1 MNLKFFLLAAA
12 LVLCQLDTHAAS
24 QPPVAAAHGMVV
36 TAQHLATHVGV
47 DVLKAGGNAVD
58 AAVAVGYAL
67 AVVYPAAGNLG
78 GGGFMTIQLADGRK
92 TFLDFREKAPLAATP
107 NMYLDTDGNV
117 IKGASTSGMLAVAV
131 PGTVS
136 GLEMA
141 RAKYGTMKRKKLIA
155 PAIKYA
161 QQGFMLDQ
169 GDIAMLMTASDDF
182 KKNTASAA
190 IFLNHGKLFKAGQ
203 KLVQLDLANT
213 LKLISKNGVDGFY
226 KGTVGSAIVASMGMN
241 TGGSKGIITQADL
254 DQYSTRELKPI
265 ACTYRGYG
273 IVSAPPPSSGGVTLC
288 EMLNILEG
296 YPLSALGYRSAQA
309 VQFQI
314 EAMRHAYVD
323 RNNFLGDPD
332 FVKNPVDTLIDKN
345 YAARIR
351 AVIAPDRAGDSMYIE
366 HSKIFENS
374 PVRADALRH
383 NSRQASTS
391 SAHRVHPFVV
401 RYRTITD
408 VSTPKTTREFT
419 LRYLRANGEMNY
431 GMLNNPVL
439 APHEGSNTTH
449 YSIVDQWGNAVS
461 VTYTL
466 NDWFG
471 AKVTAAHTGVLL
483 NNEMDDFTIKTGA
496 ANLYGLVQGETNAI
510 APGKRPLS
518 SMSPTIVTK
527 DGKPV
532 MVLGTP
538 GGSRIITTVLLTILN
553 VIDYGMDIQQ
563 AVDAPRFHQQWLP
576 DFTNLEPGAI
586 SPDVRTTLEGW
597 GQKFGT
603 PQEANHV
610 AAILVGAP
618 SLGGKPV
625 GLPSPQSSPASRRG
639 SKREVQSLVPAGY
652 YGAND
657 KRRNSGLALGY

>member
-1 MNLKFFLLAAA
+1 MKFDLPIKFLLAAA
-12 LVLCQLDTHAAS
+12 IALCQLDTQAAS
-24 QPPVAAAHGMVV
+24 PAPVAAGHGMVV

-58 AAVAVGYAL
+58 AAVAVGYVL

-92 TFLDFREKAPLAATP
+92 TFLDFREKAPLAATAD
-107 NMYLDTDGNV
+107 MYLDQDGNV
-117 IKGASTSGMLAVAV
+117 VKGASTYGHLAVGV

-136 GLEMA
+136 GMEMA
-141 RAKYGTMKRKKLIA
+141 RAKYGTMQRPALLG
-155 PAIKYA
+155 PAIRYA
-161 QQGFMLDQ
+161 RDGFVLEQ
-169 GDIAMLMTASDDF
+169 GDVNMLMTATENFRKDP
-182 KKNTASAA
+182 ASAA
-190 IFLNHGKLFKAGQ
+190 IFLNHGKPYKAGQ
-203 KLVQLDLANT
+203 KLVQHDLANT
-213 LKLISKNGVDGFY
+213 LKLISEHGTAGFY
-226 KGTVGSAIVASMGMN
+226 AGPVGKAIVASSREGN
-241 TGGSKGIITQADL
+241 GIITQADL
-254 DQYSTRELKPI
+254 NEYSTRERKPVE
-265 ACTYRGYG
+265 CSYRGYG
-273 IVSAPPPSSGGVTLC
+273 IVSAPPPSSGGVALC

-296 YPLSALGYRSAQA
+296 YPLQALGYRSAQA
-309 VQFQI
+309 VQYQI

-323 RNNFLGDPD
+323 RNSYLGDPD
-332 FVKNPVDTLIDKN
+332 FVKNPVEQLLDKN

-351 AVIAPDRAGDSMYIE
+351 AMIAPDRAGDSMNMME
-366 HSKIFENS
+366 HFKAFDDS
-374 PVRADALRH
+374 PVRADA
-383 NSRQASTS
+383 SPFDTS
-391 SAHRVHPFVV
+391 EASAHRVHPFVV

-408 VSTPKTTREFT
+408 VSKPETSREFT

-431 GMLNNPVL
+431 GMLNDPDVPPHPVS
-439 APHEGSNTTH
+439 APHEGTNTTH

-466 NDWFG
+466 NNWFG
-471 AKVTAAHTGVLL
+471 AGVTAAHTGVLL
-483 NNEMDDFTIKTGA
+483 NDEMDDFTIKAGVP
-496 ANLYGLVQGETNAI
+496 NSFGLVQGEANAI

-518 SMSPTIVTK
+518 SMSPIIVTR

-576 DFTNLEPGAI
+576 DYTNLEPDAI
-586 SPDVRTTLEGW
+586 SPETRNILEGW
-597 GQKFGT
+597 GQKFGS

-618 SLGGKPV
+618 SLNGKPV
-625 GLPSPQSSPASRRG
+625 GKNR
-639 SKREVQSLVPAGY
+639 Y

-657 KRRNSGLALGY
+657 TRRRTGLALGY